1 MDERIEMRGGVILQ
15 LVDRHG
21 RVVYQQQQ
29 GNRIVR
35 SGRRL
40 VAELFGGVAGGTLP
54 SRVSHMAV
62 GTDGTAANDDQ
73 IGLLAQRGGRKPIT
87 EVAYTDFEE
96 PAPGGGVVRR
106 VRASVTSVFDFDEAN
121 DTTTPLREAG
131 IFNAAS
137 GGVMYNRVVFEP
149 VTKTNSF
156 RLTLLWDIVF

>member
-1 MDERIEMRGGVILQ
+1 MDERIDMRGGVILQ

-21 RVVYQQQQ
+21 EVVYEQRQ

-62 GTDGTAANDDQ
+62 GTDGAAATDDQ
-73 IGLLAQRGGRKPIT
+73 IGLLAQRGGRKPFT
-87 EVAYTDFEE
+87 EVTYTDLEE
-96 PAPGGGVVRR
+96 TAPGGGIVRR
-106 VRASVTSVFDFDEAN
+106 VRASVTAVFDFDEAN
-121 DTTTPLREAG
+121 DTTVPLREAG

-137 GGVMYNRVVFEP
+137 AGVMYNRVVFEP